1 MQIIA
6 FDFGEKKI
14 GVAVGQTSTNT
25 SSPLQIIFNKDNKT
39 NWISISSLLDEWKPD
54 LILLGKPLNMEGSE
68 SVIMKKVDKFY
79 KELKSI
85 YDADIEFVDERLTT
99 FEAREILKDEKHD
112 NVDAHAA
119 KILIDNWFDINRE
132 KNI

>member
-6 FDFGEKKI
+6 FDYGEKKI

-25 SSPLQIIFNKDNKT
+25 SSPLKIIFNKDNKT

-54 LILLGKPLNMEGSE
+54 LILLGKPLNMDGSE
-68 SVIMKKVDKFY
+68 SKIMKKVVQFY

-85 YDADIEFVDERLTT
+85 YDVDIEFVDERLTT
-99 FEAREILKDEKHD
+99 FEAREILKDERHD

-119 KILIDNWFDINRE
+119 KILIDSWFENSDKE
-132 KNI
+132 

>member
-6 FDFGEKKI
+6 FDYGEKKI

-54 LILLGKPLNMEGSE
+54 LILLGKPLNMDGSDSE
-68 SVIMKKVDKFY
+68 IMKKVDKFY

-119 KILIDNWFDINRE
+119 KILIDNWFDINRD
-132 KNI
+132 KSI

>member
-6 FDFGEKKI
+6 FDYGEKKI

-25 SSPLQIIFNKDNKT
+25 SSPLQIIFNKDNNT
-39 NWISISSLLDEWKPD
+39 NWTSISSLLDEWKPD
-54 LILLGKPLNMEGSE
+54 LILLGKPLNMDGSDSE
-68 SVIMKKVDKFY
+68 IMKKVDKFY

-85 YDADIEFVDERLTT
+85 YDVDIEFVDERLTT

-119 KILIDNWFDINRE
+119 KILIDNWFDINRD
-132 KNI
+132 KSI

>member
-6 FDFGEKKI
+6 FDYGEKKI

-39 NWISISSLLDEWKPD
+39 NWISISSLLNEWKPG
-54 LILLGKPLNMEGSE
+54 LILVGKPLNMDGSE
-68 SVIMKKVDKFY
+68 SEIMKKVDKFY
-79 KELKSI
+79 KQLKSI

-99 FEAREILKDEKHD
+99 FEAREILKDEKQD

-119 KILIDNWFDINRE
+119 KILIDNWFDINKE

>member
-6 FDFGEKKI
+6 FDYGEKKI
-14 GVAVGQTSTNT
+14 GVAVGQTATNT
-25 SSPLQIIFNKDNKT
+25 SSPLQIIFNKENKI
-39 NWISISSLLDEWKPD
+39 NWVSIALVIDEWKPD
-54 LILLGKPLNMEGSE
+54 LILIGKPLNMDGSE
-68 SVIMKKVDKFY
+68 SEMMKKIDKFY
-79 KELKSI
+79 IKLKSI

-99 FEAREILKDEKHD
+99 FEARTILKDEKQN

>member
-6 FDFGEKKI
+6 FDYGEKKI

-25 SSPLQIIFNKDNKT
+25 SSPLQIIFNKDNNT
-39 NWISISSLLDEWKPD
+39 NWTSISSLLDEWKPD
-54 LILLGKPLNMEGSE
+54 LILLGKPLNMDGSDSE
-68 SVIMKKVDKFY
+68 IMKKVDKFY

-119 KILIDNWFDINRE
+119 KILIDNWCDINRD
-132 KNI
+132 KSI

>member
-6 FDFGEKKI
+6 FDYGEKKI

-25 SSPLQIIFNKDNKT
+25 SSPLQIIFNKDNQT
-39 NWISISSLLDEWKPD
+39 NWNSISSLLDEWKPG
-54 LILLGKPLNMEGSE
+54 LILLGKPLNMDGSD
-68 SVIMKKVDKFY
+68 SKIMEKVDKFY

-99 FEAREILKDEKHD
+99 FEARQILKDKKQD

-119 KILIDNWFDINRE
+119 KILIDNWFDINKE

>member
-6 FDFGEKKI
+6 FDYGEKKI

-25 SSPLQIIFNKDNKT
+25 SSPHQIIFNKDNKT

-54 LILLGKPLNMEGSE
+54 LILLGKPLNMDGSD
-68 SVIMKKVDKFY
+68 SDIMKKVDKFY

-119 KILIDNWFDINRE
+119 KILIDNWFDINRD
-132 KNI
+132 KSI

>member
-6 FDFGEKKI
+6 FDYGEKKI

-54 LILLGKPLNMEGSE
+54 LILLGKPLNMDGSD
-68 SVIMKKVDKFY
+68 SDIMKKVDKFY

>member
-6 FDFGEKKI
+6 FDYGEKKI

-25 SSPLQIIFNKDNKT
+25 SSPLQIIFNEGKEI

-54 LILLGKPLNMEGSE
+54 LILLGKPLNMDGSE
-68 SVIMKKVDKFY
+68 SEIMKKVDKFY

-112 NVDAHAA
+112 NVDAHVA
-119 KILIDNWFDINRE
+119 KILIDSWFENSA
-132 KNI
+132 K

>member
-25 SSPLQIIFNKDNKT
+25 SSPLKIIFNKDNKT

-54 LILLGKPLNMEGSE
+54 LILLGKPLNMDGSE
-68 SVIMKKVDKFY
+68 SEIMKKVDKFY

>member
-6 FDFGEKKI
+6 FDYGEKKI

-39 NWISISSLLDEWKPD
+39 NWTSISSLLDEWKPD
-54 LILLGKPLNMEGSE
+54 LILLGKPLNMDGSDSE
-68 SVIMKKVDKFY
+68 IMKKVDKFY

-85 YDADIEFVDERLTT
+85 YDTDIEFVDERLTT

-119 KILIDNWFDINRE
+119 KILIDNWFDINRD
-132 KNI
+132 KSI

>member
-6 FDFGEKKI
+6 FDYGEKKI

-54 LILLGKPLNMEGSE
+54 LILIGKPLNMDGSDSE
-68 SVIMKKVDKFY
+68 IMKKVDKFY

-119 KILIDNWFDINRE
+119 KILIDNWFDINRD